1 MEKFRKFTIAWGII
15 LVLIFILFTMY
26 SFKLDK
32 KIKKYHE
39 LEEYFATSVSEYSDA
54 KKDYP
59 QTIEVINFSLS
70 DAIEKGIVTELKID
84 DDICDGYVKIANDE
98 IVTYT
103 PYISCKNYTT
113 KGYEKNLS

>member
-1 MEKFRKFTIAWGII
+1 MKRFRKFTIVWGII
-15 LVLIFILFTMY
+15 LVAIFILLTMY

-32 KIKKYHE
+32 KIKKYHD
-39 LEEYFATSVSEYSDA
+39 LEEYFATSVAEYNNA

-70 DAIEKGIVTELKID
+70 DAIEKGIVSELKID
-84 DDICDGYVKIANDE
+84 NDICDGYVKIANDE
-98 IVTYT
+98 VVTYT

-113 KGYEKNLS
+113 KGYAKK

>member
-1 MEKFRKFTIAWGII
+1 MKKFRKFTIAWGII

-54 KKDYP
+54 KK
-59 QTIEVINFSLS
+59 NFSLS

>member
-1 MEKFRKFTIAWGII
+1 MKKFRKFTIIWGII
-15 LVLIFILFTMY
+15 LVAIFVLFTMY

-32 KIKKYHE
+32 KIKKYHD
-39 LEEYFATSVSEYSDA
+39 LEEYFATSVAEYNNTN
-54 KKDYP
+54 KDYP

-70 DAIEKGIVTELKID
+70 DAIEKGVVSELKID
-84 DDICDGYVKIANDE
+84 NDICDGYVKIANDE

-113 KGYEKNLS
+113 KGYAKNLD

>member
-1 MEKFRKFTIAWGII
+1 MKKFRKFTIAWGII

-54 KKDYP
+54 K
-59 QTIEVINFSLS
+59 N
-70 DAIEKGIVTELKID
+70 
-84 DDICDGYVKIANDE
+84 
-98 IVTYT
+98 
-103 PYISCKNYTT
+103 
-113 KGYEKNLS
+113 

>member
-1 MEKFRKFTIAWGII
+1 MKKFRKFTIVWGII
-15 LVLIFILFTMY
+15 LVAIFVLFTMY

-32 KIKKYHE
+32 KIKKYHD
-39 LEEYFATSVSEYSDA
+39 LEEYFATSVAEYNNTN
-54 KKDYP
+54 KDSP

-70 DAIEKGIVTELKID
+70 DAIEKGVVSELKID
-84 DDICDGYVKIANDE
+84 NDICDGYVKIANDE

-113 KGYEKNLS
+113 KGYAKNLD

>member
-1 MEKFRKFTIAWGII
+1 MKKFRKFTILWGII
-15 LVLIFILFTMY
+15 LIMIFILFTLY
-26 SFKLDK
+26 SIKLDK
-32 KIKKYHE
+32 KIKEYRN
-39 LEEYFATSVSEYSDA
+39 LEMYFANAVAEYNDT

-59 QTIEVINFSLS
+59 KTIEVINFSLS
-70 DAIEKGIVTELKID
+70 DAIEKGIVSELKID

-113 KGYEKNLS
+113 KGYAKNLN

>member
-1 MEKFRKFTIAWGII
+1 MKRFRKFTIVWGII
-15 LVLIFILFTMY
+15 LVAIFVLFTMY

-32 KIKKYHE
+32 KIKKYHD
-39 LEEYFATSVSEYSDA
+39 LEEYFDTSVAEYNNA

-70 DAIEKGIVTELKID
+70 DAIEKGIVSELKID
-84 DDICDGYVKIANDE
+84 NDICDGYVKIANDE
-98 IVTYT
+98 VVTYT

-113 KGYEKNLS
+113 KGYAKK